1 MEPELMNVIVAF
13 VQPFQLDSVVA
24 ALRRIPNFPG
34 MSVSEIGGFGSH
46 MAHAPR
52 AGERSEVHPFE
63 PMMRVEI
70 FCRAAEF
77 VTIVEAIRKAAYT
90 GHERDGK
97 IFGGPLGMACR
108 IRTGDL
114 GEAALLPPKVEGLNQ

>member
-1 MEPELMNVIVAF
+1 METELMNVIVAF
-13 VQPFQLDSVVA
+13 VQPFQLDGVVA
-24 ALRRIPNFPG
+24 VLRRIPNFPG

-46 MAHAPR
+46 MAHLPR
-52 AGERSEVHPFE
+52 TGERSEVHPFE
-63 PMMRVEI
+63 PMMRIEI

-77 VTIVEAIRKAAYT
+77 VAIVEAIRKAAYT

-108 IRTGDL
+108 IRTGEL
-114 GEAALLPPKVEGLNQ
+114 GQSALLPPKAEGVER

>member
-1 MEPELMNVIVAF
+1 METELMNVIVAF

-24 ALRRIPNFPG
+24 ALRRIPDFPG
-34 MSVSEIGGFGSH
+34 MSVSEVGGFGSH

-63 PMMRVEI
+63 PMMRIEI

-77 VTIVEAIRKAAYT
+77 VAIVEAIRKAAYT

-97 IFGGPLGMACR
+97 IFGGALGMACR
-108 IRTGDL
+108 IRTGEL
-114 GEAALLPPKVEGLNQ
+114 GEGALLPPKAEGLNQ